1 MKRNKRIASLVII
14 AGLVLSLCGCKKN
27 IEPISKSGVAL
38 NTSIL
43 LTLYDSDDK
52 TILNEAYNMIVKYDN
67 MFSRTN
73 PSSEIYKLNES
84 GKATVSDE
92 TLEVIK
98 LGIEYSKASNGS
110 FDISVEPI
118 TALWNFSSDN
128 PKVPDSSQ
136 LSGALSHVNY
146 ENIIINGNEV
156 TLKDPEGGID
166 LGAIAKGYIG
176 SKVEEFLKS
185 KGIKSAIINLGGN
198 IVCLGSKPD
207 GTNYTVGLQDPFQD
221 RNVYSEK
228 ISVSAKSVVTS
239 GTYERFFEENGKKYH
254 HILDTKTGFP
264 YENGIAAVTII
275 SNNAK
280 ISDALSTLVFTKGIE
295 EGIAYI
301 NSLDDTECMI
311 IENDGTRHYSN
322 AFESYLVK

>member
-1 MKRNKRIASLVII
+1 MKRNKRIVSLLII
-14 AGLVLSLCGCKKN
+14 VGLILSLCGCKKN

-43 LTLYDSDDK
+43 LTIYDSDDK
-52 TILNEAYNMIVKYDN
+52 SILNEAYNMIVKYDN

-198 IVCLGSKPD
+198 IVCIGSKPD

-322 AFESYLVK
+322 AFENYLVK